1 MRPFYELQQN
11 DNHQLVDLK
20 LKSSSNLLLKS
31 RIRDILYDVKVKKE
45 LRDKAALSATPT
57 TTTVSNHQD
66 DGILAVF
73 QRYFKYSDYRIV
85 FI

>member
-11 DNHQLVDLK
+11 ENNQLVDLK

-45 LRDKAALSATPT
+45 LRDKAALSTTST

-66 DGILAVF
+66 DGILIE
-73 QRYFKYSDYRIV
+73 KN
-85 FI
+85 

>member
-57 TTTVSNHQD
+57 TTTTTVSNHQD
-66 DGILAVF
+66 DGILADKSCF
-73 QRYFKYSDYRIV
+73 SEIF
-85 FI
+85 